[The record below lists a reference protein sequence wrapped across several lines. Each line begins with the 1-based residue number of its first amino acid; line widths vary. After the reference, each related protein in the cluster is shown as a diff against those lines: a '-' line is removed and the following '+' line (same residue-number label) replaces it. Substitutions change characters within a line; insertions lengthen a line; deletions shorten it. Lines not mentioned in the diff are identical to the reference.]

1 MSSASMSAARPTIV
15 VPLRPASV
23 CSKCEQRS
31 ISVCNSI
38 PDEDLHR
45 LATVATTSAIPAGHG
60 IVEEGEKADH
70 FYNITA
76 GTARLFKSMPDGR
89 RQITGFAGPGTFLG
103 LAVSDNFG
111 FGAEALEPM
120 RVCRFSRVGLGR
132 LMEDIA
138 GIEHRLLQIASTE
151 LVLAHEHMLLLGRK
165 TARERLASF
174 LLARGAMSSSCAMA
188 PAFSQHRVVAL
199 PMSRSD
205 IADYLGLTIE
215 TVSRTLTRLKADRL
229 IALPDAHSVDLL
241 DPARLKVIADGDF

>member
-1 MSSASMSAARPTIV
+1 MSAARPTIV

-45 LATVATTSAIPAGHG
+45 LAAVATTSAIPAGHG